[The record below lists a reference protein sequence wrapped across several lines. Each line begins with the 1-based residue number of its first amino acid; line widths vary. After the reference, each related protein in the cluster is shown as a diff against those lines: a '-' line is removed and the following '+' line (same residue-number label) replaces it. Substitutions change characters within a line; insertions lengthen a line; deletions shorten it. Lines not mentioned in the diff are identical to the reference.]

1 MSGGYFAVVP
11 GAVLYD
17 GSIPANG
24 IRLYAIISQC
34 CEDGDGRCALTNEE
48 LGRRM
53 RPELAAVSV
62 SRLVGSLK
70 KAGHVAVEQTAAG
83 RFLRPCM
90 YADGGQ
96 GFNNNDK
103 PLIKNDDGVIKID
116 KGVIKNDNGVIKNDK
131 PPAPEAAVSSPSIS
145 DSDDS
150 TITKDIQVK
159 EKENKEKEKA
169 ARQTVLLTVDEL
181 KQRVWSWL
189 REYCRDVD
197 RETRVAVYRA
207 VLDFYEPRASRKEEP
222 LRSKA
227 GVTALLNRLGR
238 ESRGDP
244 AAMIDML
251 ETATSSGWKS
261 IYPPKGRD
269 SPAPERRREA
279 EKCL

>member
-1 MSGGYFAVVP
+1 MVP

-96 GFNNNDK
+96 GLNNIDKPLNNNDE
-103 PLIKNDDGVIKID
+103 GVIKID
-116 KGVIKNDNGVIKNDK
+116 KGVIKNDKGLIKNDN
-131 PPAPEAAVSSPSIS
+131 PNPPEAAAASTSIS
-145 DSDDS
+145 DLAGSISQDN
-150 TITKDIQVK
+150 IQVK
-159 EKENKEKEKA
+159 EKENKEKEKP

-207 VLDFYEPRASRKEEP
+207 VLDFYEPRVSRKEEP

-244 AAMIDML
+244 ALMIDML

-269 SPAPERRREA
+269 SPAPERRAADREGWD
-279 EKCL
+279 

>member
-96 GFNNNDK
+96 GLNNIDK
-103 PLIKNDDGVIKID
+103 PLIKNDEGCIKID
-116 KGVIKNDNGVIKNDK
+116 KGVIKNDK
-131 PPAPEAAVSSPSIS
+131 PPAPEGAAASSSIS
-145 DSDDS
+145 VSDDPV
-150 TITKDIQVK
+150 TQDNIQVK

-189 REYCRDVD
+189 REYCREVD
-197 RETRVAVYRA
+197 RETRVSVYRA
-207 VLDFYEPRASRKEEP
+207 VLDFYEPRPSRKEEP

>member
-1 MSGGYFAVVP
+1 MGGGYFAVVP

-34 CEDGDGRCALTNEE
+34 CEDGGGRCALTNEE

-70 KAGHVAVEQTAAG
+70 KAGHVTVEQTAAG

-96 GFNNNDK
+96 GLNNIDK
-103 PLIKNDDGVIKID
+103 PLIKNDE
-116 KGVIKNDNGVIKNDK
+116 GVIKNDK
-131 PPAPEAAVSSPSIS
+131 GCIKNDKPQPPEGAAASASIS

-150 TITKDIQVK
+150 TITQDIQVK

-189 REYCRDVD
+189 REYCREVD

-261 IYPPKGRD
+261 IYPPRGRD

>member
-1 MSGGYFAVVP
+1 MTMSGGYFAVVP

-17 GSIPANG
+17 DSIPANG

-96 GFNNNDK
+96 GLNNIDK
-103 PLIKNDDGVIKID
+103 PLIKNDEGVIKID
-116 KGVIKNDNGVIKNDK
+116 KGVIKNDK
-131 PPAPEAAVSSPSIS
+131 PQPTEGAAASASIS

-150 TITKDIQVK
+150 TITQDIQVK
-159 EKENKEKEKA
+159 EKENKEKEKPD
-169 ARQTVLLTVDEL
+169 RKTVLLTVDEL

-189 REYCRDVD
+189 REYCREVD

-261 IYPPKGRD
+261 IYPPRGRD

>member
-1 MSGGYFAVVP
+1 MTMSGGYFAVVP

-96 GFNNNDK
+96 GLNNIDK
-103 PLIKNDDGVIKID
+103 PLIKNDEGGIKID
-116 KGVIKNDNGVIKNDK
+116 KGVIKNDK
-131 PPAPEAAVSSPSIS
+131 PPAPEGAAASGSIS
-145 DSDDS
+145 VSDDPVN
-150 TITKDIQVK
+150 TQDIQVK

-238 ESRGDP
+238 ESQGDP

-261 IYPPKGRD
+261 IYPPRGRD
-269 SPAPERRREA
+269 SPGPDRRQREV